1 MYTQCPKCLTYFQV
15 SAEHLKVAQ
24 GNVRCG
30 QCSNVFSALG
40 NLSEVPP
47 QGPGGGNNGGATR
60 KNTPQRGPAPAPAA
74 NANSQSKLTN
84 AIAAI
89 QALNQSSQQFLTQ
102 SRKHY
107 VTQLQR
113 QAQAKRK
120 YPNVDGR
127 SATARDL
134 NNDPASDKLTEIAN
148 EALQEAS
155 PEFNFDE
162 ALAAVDQI
170 DIEINDEQSG
180 DDEAPIQYGNDDDD
194 DITPAFD
201 GSHLVED
208 YSTQVNEARK
218 SNTADAKTAKKTVKP
233 TGAAAATNTAKAKP
247 ARNESIAGDDFDFSQ
262 LEMPDTDDGAKPGKT
277 GASKSKTVTAKSTP
291 SKARKEKAKP
301 QQPTRKK
308 VVKQKLPTRRTPGK
322 KTVQSRQQSAR
333 PQPEPEQ
340 PMVIENN
347 IPTLA
352 IPKQLLEDF
361 QQEPAIP
368 ASHYRSMVS
377 WGIGSLLLMFLFLG
391 QTVYFKHNEL
401 GQISQLRPW
410 VAFFCKTV
418 SCELDMQ
425 ADIGQIELLGQ
436 DIRSHPKTKKA
447 LMVSATII
455 NNAPFTQPYPGLR
468 LSFSDM
474 NGEKV
479 AMRNF
484 LPKDYLPSGYDVD
497 EGMESNVPIQL
508 ELEIVDPGKNAVN
521 FEFDFFSI

>member
-40 NLSEVPP
+40 NLSEMPP
-47 QGPGGGNNGGATR
+47 QGADQHNNGQATKSSSRGKATR
-60 KNTPQRGPAPAPAA
+60 PAATAPA
-74 NANSQSKLTN
+74 NSSSQSKLTN

-102 SRKHY
+102 SRKNY

-120 YPNVDGR
+120 YTNVDGR
-127 SATARDL
+127 GATARDL
-134 NNDPASDKLTEIAN
+134 NRADPANDKLSDIDR
-148 EALQEAS
+148 EALEDNAQD
-155 PEFNFDE
+155 FNFDE

-170 DIEINDEQSG
+170 DIDIEQQANE
-180 DDEAPIQYGNDDDD
+180 DLEAPIQYGSDDAE
-194 DITPAFD
+194 DITPAYD

-208 YSTQVNEARK
+208 YNVELEEPTP
-218 SNTADAKTAKKTVKP
+218 AKKKQANKASSKQTMSRS
-233 TGAAAATNTAKAKP
+233 GAHSAD
-247 ARNESIAGDDFDFSQ
+247 EFDFSN
-262 LEMPDTDDGAKPGKT
+262 LDLPDTDDKATQKKVSQGAQSATQSKRQEKT
-277 GASKSKTVTAKSTP
+277 
-291 SKARKEKAKP
+291 KARPPVKKKA
-301 QQPTRKK
+301 
-308 VVKQKLPTRRTPGK
+308 VKQKTQPRRPVK
-322 KTVQSRQQSAR
+322 KTAARTQPQKAPPQS
-333 PQPEPEQ
+333 EPEQ

-361 QQEPAIP
+361 QQEPQVP
-368 ASHYRSMVS
+368 AGHYRSVVT
-377 WGIGSLLLMFLFLG
+377 WGVGSLLLMFLFLA
-391 QTVYFKHNEL
+391 QTIYFKHNEL

-410 VAFFCKTV
+410 IEFFCKTA

-425 ADIGQIELLGQ
+425 TDISQIELLGQ
-436 DIRSHPKTKKA
+436 DIRTHSKTKQA

-484 LPKDYLPSGYDVD
+484 LPKDYLPSGYKADK
-497 EGMESNVPIQL
+497 GMESNVPIQL
-508 ELEIVDPGKNAVN
+508 ELEIVDPGKSAVN